1 MFTLLGIEITLPEF
15 LNFLQEPVVTFAV
28 NLVTWILLALVI
40 NLVVMRFLLFITR
53 QMPGDLE
60 DIILGILRRPVF
72 LLILLYGVNKSL
84 QLLPLVDEATFWI
97 GRISLTLLV
106 LILAH
111 VIGHLIKD
119 VLVYYGGKWAARTES
134 QVDDVLVPV
143 FSLFGPVLVTL
154 IAALIILPLW
164 GVDVSSVLVGAGIL
178 GLVLGL
184 ALQETLGNIFSGLS
198 LIMEA
203 PFRRGDLILL
213 PNGRIC
219 EVQKLGLRSTTLFSL
234 DEQATIF
241 MPNKTLAAESL
252 INLTKPT
259 SEQKYHLEFHTDIK
273 HDLVKIEEILLS
285 IANGHPAVLSSNIL
299 EKLTSVKRQV
309 EYLRSQGKS
318 EDQPDRENLSLVKEA
333 DSNDRSLARLALEG
347 NLNEQVEVT
356 KESLRKLIR
365 GIQER
370 EVKGLTEFERQEL
383 ICNYISPCEVEIER
397 TTVLAREW
405 VETKDGWLNHTDYW
419 HLRKLWQ
426 ARNEQ
431 LDFHWQLLKKNIQ
444 SPNDRLA
451 TRLDDMA
458 SKMIDWIDSEYKIV
472 PGYWK
477 DPMVEIREVEQGS
490 VTILLHYY
498 VDNIRLEN
506 DGRPRRVRTELNRI
520 VRERFIQE
528 GIWP

>member
-1 MFTLLGIEITLPEF
+1 MFTLLGFEINLPEF
-15 LNFLQEPVVTFAV
+15 LLFLKEPVLSFAA
-28 NLVTWILLALVI
+28 NLAAWILVALLV
-40 NLVVMRFLLFITR
+40 NLVVMRFLLFVTR
-53 QMPGDLE
+53 QLPGDLE

-72 LLILLYGVNKSL
+72 LLILLYGINKSL
-84 QLLPLVDEATFWI
+84 QLLPLVDEATKWI
-97 GRISLTLLV
+97 ERISLTLLV
-106 LILAH
+106 IILAH

-134 QVDDVLVPV
+134 QADDVLVPV

-234 DEQATIF
+234 DEQATIY

-273 HDLVKIEEILLS
+273 HDLVRTEEILLS
-285 IANGHPAVLSSNIL
+285 IANGHPAVLSSNIPQ
-299 EKLTSVKRQV
+299 KLTLVQRQV
-309 EYLRSQGKS
+309 EYLRTKADS
-318 EDQPDRENLSLVKEA
+318 EKHTKTEGMSIMKEA
-333 DSNDRSLARLALEG
+333 DSNARSLPRLALESK
-347 NLNEQVEVT
+347 LNEQVGIT

-370 EVKGLTEFERQEL
+370 EVRGLTEFERQEL
-383 ICNYISPCEVEIER
+383 ICNFISPCEAEIDR
-397 TTVLAREW
+397 TALLSREW

-426 ARNEQ
+426 ARNDQ
-431 LDFHWQLLKKNIQ
+431 LSFHWQVLKKNIQ
-444 SPNDRLA
+444 SPNDRLD

-458 SKMIDWIDSEYKIV
+458 STMIDWIDTEYKIV
-472 PGYWK
+472 PGFWK
-477 DPMVEIREVEQGS
+477 DPMVEIREMEQDS
-490 VTILLHYY
+490 VTLLLHYY

-520 VRERFIQE
+520 VRDRFIQE